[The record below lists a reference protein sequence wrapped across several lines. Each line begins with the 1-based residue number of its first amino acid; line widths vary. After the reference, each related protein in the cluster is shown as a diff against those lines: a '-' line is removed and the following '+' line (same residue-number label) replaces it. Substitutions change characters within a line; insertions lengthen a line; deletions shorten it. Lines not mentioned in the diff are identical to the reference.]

1 MSQYLPYSKLKWLNK
16 SKIDRFFV
24 NVISED
30 NLDEYI
36 WDVLL
41 EYPDELHELHID
53 YPLVPDKLKLILI
66 CCQNIVVTLQ
76 INMT

>member
-36 WDVLL
+36 
-41 EYPDELHELHID
+41 
-53 YPLVPDKLKLILI
+53 
-66 CCQNIVVTLQ
+66 
-76 INMT
+76 

>member
-1 MSQYLPYSKLKWLNK
+1 MSQYLPYSKLKCLNK
-16 SKIDRFFV
+16 SEFDRFFV

-36 WDVLL
+36 WDVHL

-53 YPLVPDKLKLILI
+53 HLLVPDKLKLILI

>member
-1 MSQYLPYSKLKWLNK
+1 MSQYLPYSKLKYLNK
-16 SKIDRFFV
+16 SEIDRFFV
-24 NVISED
+24 NVIRED

-36 WDVLL
+36 WDVHF
-41 EYPDELHELHID
+41 EYPDELHELHFD
-53 YPLVPDKLKLILI
+53 YPLLPDKLKLILI

>member
-16 SKIDRFFV
+16 SKVDRFFV

-36 WDVLL
+36 
-41 EYPDELHELHID
+41 
-53 YPLVPDKLKLILI
+53 
-66 CCQNIVVTLQ
+66 
-76 INMT
+76 

>member
-1 MSQYLPYSKLKWLNK
+1 MSQYLPYSKLKYLNK
-16 SKIDRFFV
+16 SEIDRFFV
-24 NVISED
+24 NVIRED

-36 WDVLL
+36 WDVHL

-53 YPLVPDKLKLILI
+53 YLLVPDKLKLILI